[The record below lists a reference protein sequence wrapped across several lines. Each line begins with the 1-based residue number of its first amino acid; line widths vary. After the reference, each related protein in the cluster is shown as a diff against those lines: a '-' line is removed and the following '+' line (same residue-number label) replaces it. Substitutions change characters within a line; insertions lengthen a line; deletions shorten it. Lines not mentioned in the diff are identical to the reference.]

1 MQVGLNIKRS
11 PVWGLGKQ
19 PLAFNVK
26 AGRWRV
32 AVVAAVTLK
41 VNVRVVLIVYSSEVK
56 SVE

>member
-32 AVVAAVTLK
+32 AVVAAVTL
-41 VNVRVVLIVYSSEVK
+41 NVRVFLIVYSSEVK